1 MASLNV
7 LAAVQIGD
15 STGDFENPIVCTG
28 RESQPV
34 HGIFEDG
41 AAVLIQLAVFLDEL
55 RRLIHLFA
63 CRTSLYRQRARPQRA
78 SRYDPSKGR

>member
-7 LAAVQIGD
+7 LAAVQIGN
-15 STGDFENPIVCTG
+15 GAGNFENPIVCTC

-41 AAVLIQLAVFLDEL
+41 AAVLIQLAVLE
-55 RRLIHLFA
+55 
-63 CRTSLYRQRARPQRA
+63 
-78 SRYDPSKGR
+78 

>member
-7 LAAVQIGD
+7 LAAVQIGNRA
-15 STGDFENPIVCTG
+15 GNFENPIVCTG
-28 RESQPV
+28 RESQSV

-55 RRLIHLFA
+55 RGHL
-63 CRTSLYRQRARPQRA
+63 CI
-78 SRYDPSKGR
+78 DWHE